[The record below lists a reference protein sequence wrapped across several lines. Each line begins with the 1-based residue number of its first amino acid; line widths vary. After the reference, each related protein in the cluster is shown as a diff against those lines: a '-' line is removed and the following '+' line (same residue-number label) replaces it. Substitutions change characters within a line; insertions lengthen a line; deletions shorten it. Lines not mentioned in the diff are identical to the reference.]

1 MLYRVIQQGLTNVI
15 QHAQATRLEVE
26 LTWAGSEVTVSVS
39 DDGVGFDVEHL
50 EKTPA
55 SGHFGLVNLRDRVAG
70 LRGVF
75 EIESQPSSG
84 TTIRARVPTE
94 DRVSSS
100 TDVYTSVLVLG
111 NQDTIRTSG

>member
-1 MLYRVIQQGLTNVI
+1 M
-15 QHAQATRLEVE
+15 
-26 LTWAGSEVTVSVS
+26 SVS